1 MRGCAPAAALSA
13 RCGHRVHAAMC
24 SARHAGCVQS
34 RRAATCAVRRYQA
47 CPTRFDATGCFPVKW
62 PSSALTP
69 TRLYSTWEPS
79 QGAPYHYTL
88 LTCVK
93 AVVRTTALLTRP
105 HTHPLNITLQERPRT
120 NRHTNYHKHSTQQSI
135 FLSLCCKRLQK
146 LRVVKDEVVERSSL
160 RCIHRTRSERAA

>member
-1 MRGCAPAAALSA
+1 MLAIYNYFVYG
-13 RCGHRVHAAMC
+13 G
-24 SARHAGCVQS
+24 
-34 RRAATCAVRRYQA
+34 
-47 CPTRFDATGCFPVKW
+47 TGCFPVKW

-105 HTHPLNITLQERPRT
+105 HTHPLNMTLQERPRT
-120 NRHTNYHKHSTQQSI
+120 TRHTNYHKHSTRKSI
-135 FLSLCCKRLQK
+135 LFSLCFKRLQNE
-146 LRVVKDEVVERSSL
+146 RAAEDEVVERAGL
-160 RCIHRTRSERAA
+160 RCIHRSRSERAPCRRA

>member
-1 MRGCAPAAALSA
+1 MPVRLSFSPRAVAFSVVYEAPKLLAAL
-13 RCGHRVHAAMC
+13 AASPSLVDC
-24 SARHAGCVQS
+24 H
-34 RRAATCAVRRYQA
+34 VR
-47 CPTRFDATGCFPVKW
+47 TTGCFDVKW

-105 HTHPLNITLQERPRT
+105 HTHPLNMTLQERPRT
-120 NRHTNYHKHSTQQSI
+120 NRQTNYHKHSTQQSI

-160 RCIHRTRSERAA
+160 RCIHRTRSERASCRRA